1 MRDAGKDARTVRTMA
16 LRLSGF
22 SALILS
28 AMTAASAGERPA
40 SREARC
46 AAGAESIQGLGGC
59 FRPGSHVRVESQVM
73 RGSARMT
80 GALPFAADG
89 AGPAALRSD
98 GATTRLRMNGMPG
111 DVFQR

>member
-1 MRDAGKDARTVRTMA
+1 MA
-16 LRLSGF
+16 LRLSGV

-28 AMTAASAGERPA
+28 AMTAASAGDRPT

-46 AAGAESIQGLGGC
+46 AAGAESVQGLDGC

-80 GALPFAADG
+80 GVLPYAADG
-89 AGPAALRSD
+89 AGPAALRTD
-98 GATTRLRMNGMPG
+98 GTTRLRMNGMPG

>member
-1 MRDAGKDARTVRTMA
+1 MQDAERDACRGRSAF
-16 LRLSGF
+16 LRLSGA
-22 SALILS
+22 SVLVLS
-28 AMTAASAGERPA
+28 AVSAAHAGDRPA

-46 AAGAESIQGLGGC
+46 AAGVETVQGLDGC

-80 GALPFAADG
+80 GALPYAADG
-89 AGPAALRSD
+89 AAPAAMRTD
-98 GATTRLRMNGMPG
+98 GTTRLRMNGMPG